1 MKLTSTTCGLG
12 ALLTLF
18 APTLA
23 DESARIITFFTRK
36 AGMTEQEFHNH
47 WTNTH
52 GPLVVPW
59 ALQYGVS
66 RYTQYHTTEAN
77 RTTLQK
83 ALRLPDEYLL
93 QYDGAADFT
102 VSSIG
107 QFLSAYA
114 DPYYKQVIEPD
125 EKSLFAH
132 SGDVMVVQGSL
143 GWTTDIVKNGG
154 AAVNAASGCRC
165 LLDFSGKEY
174 HDQWTGT

>member
-1 MKLTSTTCGLG
+1 MRFTSTTCGLG
-12 ALLTLF
+12 ALLTLLVP
-18 APTLA
+18 ALA
-23 DESARIITFFTRK
+23 DESARIITFLTRK
-36 AGMTEQEFHNH
+36 AGMTEQEFHDH

-59 ALQYGVS
+59 ALQYGVN

-102 VSSIG
+102 VSSIE

-132 SGDVMVVQGSL
+132 SGDVMVVRGSL
-143 GWTTDIVKNGG
+143 GWTTDIIENGG
-154 AAVNAASGCRC
+154 AVVDVAGGCSKWREIHGSARRGC
-165 LLDFSGKEY
+165 
-174 HDQWTGT
+174 